1 MFAGKPNNISMDKHI
16 PIIQLHAVE
25 KIKIKSN
32 RDLLTLLPCHPYAS
46 GGGSGLWSTVNELK
60 IEEKCTMKKAICI
73 ILAAVAAVAII
84 VSRRPRPRG
93 RREI

>member
-46 GGGSGLWSTVNELK
+46 GGGSGMGSIVKEPK
-60 IEEKCTMKKAICI
+60 IRRINTMKKVICI
-73 ILAAVAAVAII
+73 ILAVAAAMTFI